1 MYNRTLLRFFY
12 SRVVTMK
19 YFDSDVFKAFT

>member
-1 MYNRTLLRFFY
+1 MYNRTLLRLFY
-12 SRVVTMK
+12 SRVVIMK